1 MRTNTSFSSVRFS
14 AIIRVMATSAASEIK
29 RAPAA
34 LVRTLVRSR
43 NQRNNAAAIR
53 SLPSTKE

>member
-1 MRTNTSFSSVRFS
+1 MRTSTSFSSGRLS

-34 LVRTLVRSR
+34 LFRTLLRSR
-43 NQRNNAAAIR
+43 KGVLNN
-53 SLPSTKE
+53 

>member
-1 MRTNTSFSSVRFS
+1 MRTNTSFSSWRLS

-34 LVRTLVRSR
+34 LVRTLLRSR
-43 NQRNNAAAIR
+43 KGVLNN
-53 SLPSTKE
+53 